1 MAAAAL
7 RNGISVLYACAYHLP
22 VWRAGVAVT
31 SAVIDADCKAGG
43 TVPPQATTRLLL
55 WGVMS
60 TISMQPF
67 GNRSFFPL
75 YSLVSFLETASPVS
89 LSLCT
94 HKIYIY

>member
-43 TVPPQATTRLLL
+43 TLRRRKPQRD
-55 WGVMS
+55 
-60 TISMQPF
+60 
-67 GNRSFFPL
+67 
-75 YSLVSFLETASPVS
+75 YSYAE
-89 LSLCT
+89 
-94 HKIYIY
+94 